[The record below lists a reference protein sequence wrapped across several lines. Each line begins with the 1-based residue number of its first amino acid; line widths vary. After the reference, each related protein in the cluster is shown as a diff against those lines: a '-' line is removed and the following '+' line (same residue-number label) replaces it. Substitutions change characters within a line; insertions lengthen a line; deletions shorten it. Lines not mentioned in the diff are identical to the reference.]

1 MISKTDLVNTDT
13 QKVLEC
19 LHCGNKTLMNK
30 NGEYRNDW
38 DEDGHYYGY
47 FIYKMFSC
55 PICSKVT
62 LLEVYWDVSL
72 EDRNGTKFLDEEI
85 IYPVSKVKVQTVPKA
100 VQDAFEAAL
109 KVSKIESTMC
119 LIGLRRTMEAICN
132 HQKAEGKDLF
142 NMIENLVKKGI
153 LPPVLKEASSIT
165 RILGNS
171 AAHGEDIAVSKHDVP
186 VVIEL
191 IQYIIDYLYVL
202 PEKIKRQK
210 MRIDSLKTKEKQPK

>member
-1 MISKTDLVNTDT
+1 MLDLGGMIKIMDT

-30 NGEYRNDW
+30 IGEYRNDW
-38 DEDGHYYGY
+38 DEEGYYGY
-47 FIYKMFSC
+47 YLYKMFSC

-62 LLEVYWDVSL
+62 LLEVYWDVAL
-72 EDRNGTKFLDEEI
+72 EDSNGNKFFEEEI
-85 IYPVSKVKVQTVPKA
+85 IYPVSKVKVQAVPKA
-100 VQDAFEAAL
+100 VKDAFEAAL

-132 HQKAEGKDLF
+132 HQKAEGKNLF
-142 NMIENLVKKGI
+142 NMIDNLVNKGI

-165 RILGNS
+165 RVLGNS
-171 AAHGEDIAVSKHDVP
+171 AAHGEDIAMSKHDIP
-186 VVIEL
+186 VVIEF

-210 MRIDSLKTKEKQPK
+210 KKIDSLKTQEK